1 LQYTP
6 QFELFVAPGTG
17 THNQS
22 SSYFTDYTYSSNST
36 ANRTVFIGG
45 HLDSSSHAGWFS
57 LRSHNGLGTP
67 DTAVGCRLVYLP

>member
-45 HLDSSSHAGWFS
+45 RLGAGS
-57 LRSHNGLGTP
+57 NAG
-67 DTAVGCRLVYLP
+67 

>member
-45 HLDSSSHAGWFS
+45 HLGGGSGAGWFC
-57 LRSHNGLGTP
+57 LWSHYGLGSS
-67 DTAVGCRLVYLP
+67 DAVLGCRLVYLP

>member
-45 HLDSSSHAGWFS
+45 GLGAGSYAGWFS
-57 LRSHNGLGTP
+57 LGSSNGLGLSSA
-67 DTAVGCRLVYLP
+67 DVGCRLVYLP